1 MFKARF
7 YKTLATAGL
16 FTAVIT
22 IGIMLDSKTGQ
33 AANDNNGA
41 QDEKQMIQIGLAVAS
56 SEGITLNM
64 TGKDPDMVGLGSY
77 LANVAGDCNGC
88 HSAGPATAFAPG
100 GNPFLLPGPFSG
112 IKKINPKTYLGGT
125 RSFGSFGPGPKGEI
139 ISRNLTPDSTGRAEG
154 GETLS
159 GFKQIMR
166 TGLDPDHRHPSC
178 SASITTDCLSFP
190 FNGDLLQVMPWPNFQ
205 SMTDRQLT
213 ALYVFLSAV
222 PCLEGGPGEPAN
234 RCK

>member
-1 MFKARF
+1 MFLGNFSKPL
-7 YKTLATAGL
+7 TATAVFAGVVV
-16 FTAVIT
+16 A
-22 IGIMLDSKTGQ
+22 GMLIVSKSGQ

-41 QDEKQMIQIGLAVAS
+41 QDEKQMIQIGVAVAS
-56 SEGITLNM
+56 SEGLTLNM

-139 ISRNLTPDSTGRAEG
+139 ISRN
-154 GETLS
+154 
-159 GFKQIMR
+159 
-166 TGLDPDHRHPSC
+166 
-178 SASITTDCLSFP
+178 
-190 FNGDLLQVMPWPNFQ
+190 
-205 SMTDRQLT
+205 
-213 ALYVFLSAV
+213 
-222 PCLEGGPGEPAN
+222 
-234 RCK
+234 